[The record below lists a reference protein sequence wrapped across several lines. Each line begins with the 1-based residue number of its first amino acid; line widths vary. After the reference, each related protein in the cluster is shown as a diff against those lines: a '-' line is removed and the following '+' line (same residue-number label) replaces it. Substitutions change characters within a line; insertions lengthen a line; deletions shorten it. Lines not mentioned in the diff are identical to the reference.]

1 MRGFADLLER
11 LAFTPSRNAKLQLL
25 QHYLERTPDPDRG
38 YAFAALTGD
47 LKLRTVT
54 PGLLRGLAED
64 RFDPELFRLSYD
76 FVGDLAETIALLWEG
91 EPRGELS
98 VADAV
103 RLLETTGKAG
113 LPPAIA
119 GVLDRLGPSE
129 RLAFLKLATGNL
141 RIGLSARLART
152 ALAQM
157 GQPDLHEIEE
167 LWHGLTP
174 PFTDLFDWIGGGP
187 RPERAALA
195 PFRPVMLSTPTDLD
209 ELQALDPAD
218 HVAEWKWDGIR
229 VQAVAEGGV
238 RRLYSRT
245 GEDISGAFPDV
256 IEAMNY
262 DGALDGELIVR
273 RAGEIASFNDLQQRL
288 NRKGVSRAMLS
299 SHPAGLRIY
308 DALIWQGADLRG
320 LTLTDRRTVLEAA
333 DFGSERIDL
342 SPVLRFDSWDELAE
356 LRADPPEAVI
366 EGVMI
371 KRRDSL
377 YVGGRPRGPWFKWKR
392 DPRVVDAVLMYAQ
405 RGHGKRSGFYSDFT
419 FGLWAGD
426 QLVPVGK
433 AYFGFTD
440 EELRELDRFVRN
452 NTVDR
457 FGPVRAVAPRLVV
470 EVAFEGVNR
479 STRHKSGV
487 ALRFP
492 RISVIRWDKPVS
504 EADRLET
511 LEAMIDAPNVFG
523 ADAARTGTRHARG
536 KRGDAGSAD
545 PARVAAGSPDPAE
558 DPAPRPPGDRGAG

>member
-1 MRGFADLLER
+1 MRAFADLLER

-54 PGLLRGLAED
+54 PGLLRGLVEE
-64 RFDPELFRLSYD
+64 RFDPDLFRLSYD
-76 FVGDLAETIALLWEG
+76 FVGDLAETIALIWDG
-91 EPRGELS
+91 EAQGELS
-98 VADAV
+98 VAAAV
-103 RLLETTGKAG
+103 HLLETTGKAG
-113 LPPAIA
+113 LPAAIA

-129 RLAFLKLATGNL
+129 RLAVLKLATGNL

-157 GQPDLHEIEE
+157 GGPELHEIEE

-174 PFTDLFDWIGGGP
+174 PFTELFAWIGGGA
-187 RPERAALA
+187 RPESAALA

-209 ELQALDPAD
+209 ELRALDPAD

-229 VQAVAEGGV
+229 VQAVSDGGV

-256 IEAMNY
+256 IAAMNY
-262 DGALDGELIVR
+262 EGALDGELVVR
-273 RAGEIASFNDLQQRL
+273 REGAVASFNDLQQRL
-288 NRKGVSRAMLS
+288 NRKTVSKPMLS
-299 SHPAGLRIY
+299 SHPAGLRVY
-308 DALIWQGADLRG
+308 DALIWQGEDLRG
-320 LTLTDRRTVLEAA
+320 LPLMERRAVLESA
-333 DFGSERIDL
+333 DFGSEMVDL
-342 SPVLRFDSWDELAE
+342 SPLLTFATWDDLAA
-356 LRADPPEAVI
+356 LRADPPDPVI

-371 KRRDSL
+371 KRRDSV

-419 FGLWAGD
+419 FGLWDGEA
-426 QLVPVGK
+426 LVPVGK

-452 NTVDR
+452 NTVER
-457 FGPVRAVAPRLVV
+457 FGPVRAVAPKLVV

-487 ALRFP
+487 AMRFP
-492 RISVIRWDKPVS
+492 RISLIRWDKPAA

-511 LEAMIDAPNVFG
+511 LEAMIDDPNVFG
-523 ADAARTGTRHARG
+523 SDAARAGTRHGRK
-536 KRGDAGSAD
+536 KR
-545 PARVAAGSPDPAE
+545 RE
-558 DPAPRPPGDRGAG
+558 EGAG